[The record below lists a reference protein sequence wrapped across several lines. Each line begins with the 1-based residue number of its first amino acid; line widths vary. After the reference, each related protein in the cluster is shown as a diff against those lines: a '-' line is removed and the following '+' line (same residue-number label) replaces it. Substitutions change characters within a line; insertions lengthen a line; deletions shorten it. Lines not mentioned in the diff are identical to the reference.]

1 MVLLDDNF
9 ATIVN
14 AVEEGRGIYDN
25 IRKFV
30 RFLLGVNFAEI
41 ALITVSIL
49 FGLPLPLL
57 PLQILWLNLVT
68 DGLPALALSAD
79 PYEKDLM
86 KRKPRNP
93 KHDILHGMLLFIIV
107 AAFVNFLAETLVF
120 IWALSSG
127 YAIEKVRTMVF
138 CTIVFFELFFVL
150 NCRSENKSVFK
161 KGISDNKKLLLALLA
176 SFVLQLLAIYFPPFQ
191 KIFKTVALE
200 FKELLIT
207 LALSA
212 TSLLVLPEIFMN
224 RDLRFR
230 KVE

>member
-1 MVLLDDNF
+1 
-9 ATIVN
+9 
-14 AVEEGRGIYDN
+14 
-25 IRKFV
+25 
-30 RFLLGVNFAEI
+30 
-41 ALITVSIL
+41 
-49 FGLPLPLL
+49 LL

-107 AAFVNFLAETLVF
+107 AALVNFLAEMLVF
-120 IWALSSG
+120 AWALSSG
-127 YAIEKVRTMVF
+127 YPIEKVRTMIF
-138 CTIVFFELFFVL
+138 ATAVFFELFFVL

-161 KGISDNKKLLLALLA
+161 KRISDNKKLLLALPA
-176 SFVLQLLAIYFPPFQ
+176 SFGLQLLAIYFPPFQ
-191 KIFKTVALE
+191 QVFKTVPLE
-200 FKELLIT
+200 FKELFVI
-207 LALSA
+207 LAMSA
-212 TSLLVLPEIFMN
+212 SSLLVLPEIFMN